1 MKKIIL
7 IIAFTILLI
16 PTVKSQEK
24 IQFGL
29 KGGVNFTTM
38 TSNDY
43 LYDEKYKTGLYLG
56 ATVEI
61 PLGKKFSIQPEI
73 LYSSQGIKGKA
84 LVYYPSLLPGTMPV
98 VYAEHKLDYIKI
110 PILAKLYLAKNFA
123 FEIGPSFNFLVN
135 DQFTYT
141 YDSYTQT
148 DLAEKFELGGIVGLS
163 YKVKSNVVVNANYL
177 NGFSNVLKSPF
188 DNSKSYGFSV
198 GIGYLFK

>member
-7 IIAFTILLI
+7 IIAVTIVLI
-16 PTVKSQEK
+16 PTVQSQEK
-24 IQFGL
+24 IQFGV
-29 KGGVNFTTM
+29 KGGVNFTNM

-61 PLGKKFSIQPEI
+61 PLSKKLSIQPEI
-73 LYSSQGIKGKA
+73 VYSSQGIKGKE
-84 LVYYPSLLPGTMPV
+84 LVNFISIVPGTMPV

-110 PILAKLYLAKNFA
+110 PVLAKLYLVKNFS

-135 DQFTYT
+135 DQFTSDYP
-141 YDSYTQT
+141 TQT
-148 DLAEKFELGGIVGLS
+148 DLAEKFEFGGVIGLS
-163 YKVKSNVVVNANYL
+163 YKVKSNFVINANYL
-177 NGFSNVLKSPF
+177 IGFSNALKSPF
-188 DNSKSYGFSV
+188 ENSKNYGFSV

>member
-7 IIAFTILLI
+7 IFAFTILLI
-16 PTVKSQEK
+16 PSVQSQEK

-43 LYDEKYKTGLYLG
+43 LYVEKYKTGLYLG

-84 LVYYPSLLPGTMPV
+84 LVNYPSLVPGTMPV

-110 PILAKLYLAKNFA
+110 PILAKLYLAKNFS

-135 DQFTYT
+135 DKFTYL
-141 YDSYTQT
+141 SSTQT

-188 DNSKSYGFSV
+188 ENSKSYGFSV
-198 GIGYLFK
+198 GVGYLFK

>member
-7 IIAFTILLI
+7 IVAISIFTL
-16 PTVKSQEK
+16 TSVKSQEK
-24 IQFGL
+24 IQFGV

-84 LVYYPSLLPGTMPV
+84 LVNYPLVPGPMPV

-110 PILAKLYLAKNFA
+110 PILAKLYLAKNFSL
-123 FEIGPSFNFLVN
+123 EIGPSFNFLVN
-135 DQFTYT
+135 DEFTYN
-141 YDSYTQT
+141 SYTQT
-148 DLAEKFELGGIVGLS
+148 DLAKKFEFGGVVGLS
-163 YKVKSNVVVNANYL
+163 YKVKSDVVVNANYL

-188 DNSKSYGFSV
+188 ENSKSYGFSV

>member
-7 IIAFTILLI
+7 IIAVTVLII
-16 PTVKSQEK
+16 PTAKSQEK
-24 IQFGL
+24 IQFGV
-29 KGGVNFTTM
+29 KGGVNFTNM

-61 PLGKKFSIQPEI
+61 PLGKKISIQPEI

-84 LVYYPSLLPGTMPV
+84 LVNYPSLVPGPMPV

-110 PILAKLYLAKNFA
+110 PILAKLYLAKNFSL
-123 FEIGPSFNFLVN
+123 EIGPSFNFLVN
-135 DQFTYT
+135 DEFTYN
-141 YDSYTQT
+141 SYTQT
-148 DLAEKFELGGIVGLS
+148 DLAKKFEFGGVVGLS

-188 DNSKSYGFSV
+188 ENSKNYGFSV
-198 GIGYLFK
+198 GIGYLIK

>member
-7 IIAFTILLI
+7 IIAVTIVLI
-16 PTVKSQEK
+16 PTVQSQEK
-24 IQFGL
+24 IQFGV

-73 LYSSQGIKGKA
+73 LYSKQGVKGNVLLSYLA
-84 LVYYPSLLPGTMPV
+84 YPGQPAPPP
-98 VYAEHKLDYIKI
+98 ADADHQLDYIKI
-110 PILAKLYLAKNFA
+110 PVLAKLYLAKNFS

-135 DQFTYT
+135 DKFTYL
-141 YDSYTQT
+141 SSTQT
-148 DLAEKFELGGIVGLS
+148 DLAEKFELGGVVGLS
-163 YKVKSNVVVNANYL
+163 FKVKSNFVVNANYL

-188 DNSKSYGFSV
+188 ENSKSYGFSV

>member
-7 IIAFTILLI
+7 IIALTFLTIAS
-16 PTVKSQEK
+16 VKSQDK
-24 IQFGL
+24 IQFGV

-43 LYDEKYKTGLYLG
+43 LYNEKYKTGLYLG
-56 ATVEI
+56 VTAEI

-84 LVYYPSLLPGTMPV
+84 LVNYPSLLPGTMPV

-135 DQFTYT
+135 DQFTY
-141 YDSYTQT
+141 DSYTQT
-148 DLAEKFELGGIVGLS
+148 DLAEKFELGGVVGLS
-163 YKVKSNVVVNANYL
+163 YNVKSNFVVNANYI

>member
-7 IIAFTILLI
+7 IFAFTILLI
-16 PTVKSQEK
+16 PSVQSQEK

-43 LYDEKYKTGLYLG
+43 LYVEKYKTGLYLG

-73 LYSSQGIKGKA
+73 LYSKQGVKGNVF
-84 LVYYPSLLPGTMPV
+84 LYYLYNPGQSIPPP
-98 VYAEHKLDYIKI
+98 AADHQLDYIKI
-110 PILAKLYLAKNFA
+110 PVLAKMYLANNFSL
-123 FEIGPSFNFLVN
+123 EIGPSFNFLVN
-135 DQFTYT
+135 DKFTYL
-141 YDSYTQT
+141 SSTQT

-163 YKVKSNVVVNANYL
+163 YKLKSNFVVNANYI

-188 DNSKSYGFSV
+188 ENQKSYGFSI

>member
-7 IIAFTILLI
+7 IIAFTIILI

-24 IQFGL
+24 IQFGV

-84 LVYYPSLLPGTMPV
+84 LVNYPSLLPGTMPV

-135 DQFTYT
+135 DKFT
-141 YDSYTQT
+141 SFSSNQT
-148 DLAEKFELGGIVGLS
+148 DLAEKFELGGVVGLS
-163 YKVKSNVVVNANYL
+163 YKVKSNFVVNANYL

-188 DNSKSYGFSV
+188 ENSKSYGFSV
-198 GIGYLFK
+198 GVGYLFK

>member
-7 IIAFTILLI
+7 IIAFTIVLI

-24 IQFGL
+24 IQFGV
-29 KGGVNFTTM
+29 KGEVNFTNM

-61 PLGKKFSIQPEI
+61 PLSKKFSIQPEI
-73 LYSSQGIKGKA
+73 VYSSQGIKGKA
-84 LVYYPSLLPGTMPV
+84 LVNYPQYGGATMPV

-110 PILAKLYLAKNFA
+110 PILAKLYLAKNFS
-123 FEIGPSFNFLVN
+123 FETGPSFNFLVN
-135 DQFTYT
+135 DKFTYN
-141 YDSYTQT
+141 SYTQT
-148 DLAEKFELGGIVGLS
+148 DLAENFEFGSVFGLS
-163 YKVKSNVVVNANYL
+163 YKVKSSFVINANYF
-177 NGFSNVLKSPF
+177 NGFSNVLKSPIE
-188 DNSKSYGFSV
+188 NSKSYGFSL

>member
-7 IIAFTILLI
+7 IVAISIFTL
-16 PTVKSQEK
+16 TSVKSQEK
-24 IQFGL
+24 IQFGV

-84 LVYYPSLLPGTMPV
+84 LVNYPSLVPGPMPV
-98 VYAEHKLDYIKI
+98 FYAEHKLDYIKI
-110 PILAKLYLAKNFA
+110 PILAKLYLAKNFSL
-123 FEIGPSFNFLVN
+123 EIGPSFNFLVN
-135 DQFTYT
+135 DEFTYN
-141 YDSYTQT
+141 SYTQT
-148 DLAEKFELGGIVGLS
+148 DLAKKFEFGGVVGLS
-163 YKVKSNVVVNANYL
+163 YKVKSDVVVNANYL

-188 DNSKSYGFSV
+188 ENSKSYGFSV

>member
-1 MKKIIL
+1 MKKIIV
-7 IIAFTILLI
+7 IIAISILTI
-16 PTVKSQEK
+16 PSVKSQEK
-24 IQFGL
+24 IQFGV

-56 ATVEI
+56 ATFEI
-61 PLGKKFSIQPEI
+61 PLGEKFSIQPEI

-84 LVYYPSLLPGTMPV
+84 LVNYPSLLPGTMPV

-110 PILAKLYLAKNFA
+110 PVLAKWYLIKNFSL
-123 FEIGPSFNFLVN
+123 EIGPSFNFLVN
-135 DQFTYT
+135 DEFTYN
-141 YDSYTQT
+141 SYTQT
-148 DLAEKFELGGIVGLS
+148 DLAEKFEFGGVVGLS
-163 YKVKSNVVVNANYL
+163 YKTKSNVVVNANYL

-188 DNSKSYGFSV
+188 ENSKSYGFSV